1 MIPRNFY
8 WIERELNELRQK
20 LCIPGLNKKDRRK
33 IKDKIRTREKI
44 LKEMREQLEIDIMDM
59 EQFKSLGEK
68 KPEPYRPSSGTEG
81 ADFCAHFCDRCK
93 HNQDQDNP
101 CNIWMDTW
109 IYEIDEPE
117 YPKEWIYKNG
127 HPTCTKF
134 KAKE

>member
-1 MIPRNFY
+1 MIPRNIFF
-8 WIERELNELRQK
+8 IEEQLHK
-20 LCIPGLNKKDRRK
+20 LTKKLLSPGIDESTARK
-33 IKDKIRTREKI
+33 IKDKIKYREAI
-44 LKEMREQLEIDIMDM
+44 LKKLRQQLEIDIMDM

-117 YPKEWIYKNG
+117 YPKEWIYQNG
-127 HPTCTKF
+127 HPTCTEYKPQ
-134 KAKE
+134 E